1 MSGLRSEHISNRL
14 FFFMLVIILSL
25 L

>member
-14 FFFMLVIILSL
+14 FFFMLVIIL
-25 L
+25 